1 MRGGAKDN
9 NIKKAP
15 DHFEE
20 DEDDVGDVEE
30 NLNNIPRGRPGPNQ
44 NFQTSTS
51 ENPNRGM
58 QIDQRGA

>member
-1 MRGGAKDN
+1 MGGAAKDK

-15 DHFEE
+15 QHFED

-30 NLNNIPRGRPGPNQ
+30 NLNGGPRGRPGPQ
-44 NFQTSTS
+44 SNFQTNTS

-58 QIDQRGA
+58 HID